1 VRYILGYKV
10 PRKDTLHEQFE
21 VLAHGISGFKWQ
33 EFVMGMS
40 MIIFLVALK
49 LLGKRYPKA
58 FWLGALGPISACA
71 ISIIAVVAGNLNEKS
86 IKIVEKIPKGGGL
99 RCCC

>member
-1 VRYILGYKV
+1 VDTFHETLKV
-10 PRKDTLHEQFE
+10 LIDNIEKFQW
-21 VLAHGISGFKWQ
+21 K

-40 MIIFLVALK
+40 MIIFLVTLK

-71 ISIIAVVAGNLNEKS
+71 IGIIAVVAGNLDDRG
-86 IKIVEKIPKGGGL
+86 IKIVESIPQGEQGTW
-99 RCCC
+99 